1 MACDIC
7 HTRKDKR
14 FCPALHDRICPV
26 CCGTERE
33 VTLDCPSDC
42 PYLQQARQNEKP
54 RAIEDLDR
62 DALFLD
68 VEIPERFLYEREPL
82 ILGLSFG
89 VTKAARADRSI
100 NDRDAIGAL
109 TNMARSYHTLVESGL
124 VYESATASLLQ
135 QAIVAELR
143 SMIEEYRKIEQ
154 QNLGFTSLR
163 DSDVL
168 RALVFML
175 RIALGRN
182 NGRPKS
188 RAYLDFLFSQ
198 FPEQK
203 SAIATPD
210 EGSRIIVP

>member
-1 MACDIC
+1 MSCEIC
-7 HTRKDKR
+7 HSRKEKR

-42 PYLQQARQNEKP
+42 VYLQQARHNEKP
-54 RAIEDLDR
+54 RSIDQVDKEL
-62 DALFLD
+62 LFLAVD
-68 VEIPERFLYEREPL
+68 IPERFIYEREPL

-89 VTKAARADRSI
+89 VAKAARADRSI

-109 TNMARSYHTLVESGL
+109 TNLAKSYQTLVDSGL
-124 VYESATASLLQ
+124 VYESATASLPQ
-135 QAIVAELR
+135 QAIIAELR
-143 SMIEEYRKIEQ
+143 SMVEEYRKIEQ
-154 QNLGFTSLR
+154 QNLGYASLR
-163 DSDVL
+163 DSEVL
-168 RALVFML
+168 RALVFMV

-188 RAYLDFLFSQ
+188 RAYLDFLFRQ

-203 SAIATPD
+203 SAVVGPD

>member
-1 MACDIC
+1 M
-7 HTRKDKR
+7 
-14 FCPALHDRICPV
+14 

-42 PYLQQARQNEKP
+42 VYLQQARQNEKP
-54 RAIEDLDR
+54 RDIEELDR

-89 VTKAARADRSI
+89 VAKAARADRSI

-124 VYESATASLLQ
+124 VYESPSTSLPQ
-135 QAIVAELR
+135 QGIVAELR
-143 SMIEEYRKIEQ
+143 SMLEEYRKIEQ
-154 QNLGFTSLR
+154 QNMGFTSLR

-175 RIALGRN
+175 RIAFGRN

-203 SAIATPD
+203 SAIVAP
-210 EGSRIIVP
+210 EAAGSRIIVP

>member
-1 MACDIC
+1 M
-7 HTRKDKR
+7 
-14 FCPALHDRICPV
+14 HDRICPV

-42 PYLQQARQNEKP
+42 VYLQQARHNEKP
-54 RAIEDLDR
+54 RSIDQVDKEL
-62 DALFLD
+62 LFLAVD
-68 VEIPERFLYEREPL
+68 IPERFIYEREPL

-89 VTKAARADRSI
+89 VAKAARADRSI

-109 TNMARSYHTLVESGL
+109 TNLAKSYQTLVDSGL
-124 VYESATASLLQ
+124 VYESATASLPQ
-135 QAIVAELR
+135 QAIIAELR
-143 SMIEEYRKIEQ
+143 SMVEEYRKIEQ
-154 QNLGFTSLR
+154 QNLGYASLR
-163 DSDVL
+163 DSEVL
-168 RALVFML
+168 RALVFMV

-188 RAYLDFLFSQ
+188 RAYLDFLFRQ

-203 SAIATPD
+203 SAVVGPD

>member
-1 MACDIC
+1 
-7 HTRKDKR
+7 
-14 FCPALHDRICPV
+14 
-26 CCGTERE
+26 
-33 VTLDCPSDC
+33 
-42 PYLQQARQNEKP
+42 
-54 RAIEDLDR
+54 
-62 DALFLD
+62 
-68 VEIPERFLYEREPL
+68 
-82 ILGLSFG
+82 
-89 VTKAARADRSI
+89 
-100 NDRDAIGAL
+100 
-109 TNMARSYHTLVESGL
+109 MARSYHTLVESGL
-124 VYESATASLLQ
+124 VYESPTASLPQ
-135 QAIVAELR
+135 QAIVQELR

-203 SAIATPD
+203 SAIGAPD

>member
-1 MACDIC
+1 VSCEIC
-7 HTRKDKR
+7 HSRKEKR

-42 PYLQQARQNEKP
+42 VYLQQARHNEKP
-54 RAIEDLDR
+54 RSIDQVDKEL
-62 DALFLD
+62 LFLAVD
-68 VEIPERFLYEREPL
+68 IPERFIYEREPL

-89 VTKAARADRSI
+89 VAKAARADRSI

-109 TNMARSYHTLVESGL
+109 TNLAKSYQTLVDSGL
-124 VYESATASLLQ
+124 VYESATASLPQ
-135 QAIVAELR
+135 QAIIAELR
-143 SMIEEYRKIEQ
+143 SMVEEYRKIEQ
-154 QNLGFTSLR
+154 QNLGYASLR
-163 DSDVL
+163 DSEVL
-168 RALVFML
+168 RALVFMV

-188 RAYLDFLFSQ
+188 RAYLDFLFRQ

-203 SAIATPD
+203 SAVVGPD